1 MNVLVII
8 VKTFIVCQISM
19 QEDDLVHKSDDQLLL
34 LFKAG
39 DKQAYAQIYQRYW
52 ALMYVYARKVM
63 ADEDEAKDIIQ
74 EVFTYLWQKGRDLE
88 IKTSLSL
95 YLYTA
100 VRYRI
105 FDMMDHKKIRTD
117 YKIYLQQFIEEGEY
131 ITDDQL
137 RAKEMLAVIEK
148 EVALLPPKMRM
159 MFELS
164 RNEGL
169 SHREIAGRLGVSE
182 LTVKKQVSNSVK
194 ILKGRLRL
202 FSIFVSILF

>member
-1 MNVLVII
+1 MFNYYCKI
-8 VKTFIVCQISM
+8 FIGDQVFM
-19 QEDDLVHKSDDQLLL
+19 QGDDLVSRSDDKLLL

-39 DKQAYAQIYQRYW
+39 DRQAYAQIYQRYW
-52 ALMYVYARKVM
+52 AVMYVYARKVM
-63 ADEDEAKDIIQ
+63 ADEDDAKDIVQ
-74 EVFTYLWQKGRDLE
+74 EVFTYLWHKGKDLE
-88 IKTSLSL
+88 IRTSLSM

-105 FDMMDHKKIRTD
+105 FDLMDHKKIRTD

-148 EVALLPPKMRM
+148 EVALLPPKMRV
-159 MFELS
+159 MFEMS
-164 RNEGL
+164 RNEGM
-169 SHREIAGRLGVSE
+169 SHKEIAAQLGVSE

-194 ILKGRLRL
+194 ILKGKLKL
-202 FSIFVSILF
+202 FSVFVSLTF

>member
-1 MNVLVII
+1 
-8 VKTFIVCQISM
+8 M
-19 QEDDLVHKSDDQLLL
+19 QRDDLVSRSDDKLLL

-39 DKQAYAQIYQRYW
+39 DRQAYAQIYQRYW
-52 ALMYVYARKVM
+52 AVMYVYARKVM
-63 ADEDEAKDIIQ
+63 ADEDDAKDIVQ
-74 EVFTYLWQKGRDLE
+74 EVFTYLWHKGKDLE
-88 IKTSLSL
+88 IRTSLSM

-105 FDMMDHKKIRTD
+105 FDLMDHKKIRSD

-148 EVALLPPKMRM
+148 EVALLPPKMRV
-159 MFELS
+159 MFEMS
-164 RNEGL
+164 RNEGM
-169 SHREIAGRLGVSE
+169 SHKEIAAQLGVSE

-194 ILKGRLRL
+194 ILKGKLKL
-202 FSIFVSILF
+202 FSVFVNLTF